1 MASCSRPAGPR
12 PYICN
17 RRPIIN
23 ILPIPVCRVM
33 SLRGWTTMAR
43 TYAYFY
49 MSFQVPACRLH
60 ASCLGPPH
68 YRRFDRPSWVMTHRK
83 VSCSAYCRRCASSSS
98 LSAQLRPHPDGRP
111 QRCTYCMLA
120 YRVACRR
127 ELCACEPRPERNKER
142 RLHPP
147 PPPPVDPPPCTP
159 HPLTVLTAAAATADP
174 LRNAD
179 ARTTRPTSPK
189 DVLAPR
195 LPASSPA
202 LKHPLGAP
210 ACLPCAPSSI
220 ESQSPPRR

>member
-1 MASCSRPAGPR
+1 MTH
-12 PYICN
+12 
-17 RRPIIN
+17 RR
-23 ILPIPVCRVM
+23 
-33 SLRGWTTMAR
+33 
-43 TYAYFY
+43 
-49 MSFQVPACRLH
+49 
-60 ASCLGPPH
+60 ASCLLPML
-68 YRRFDRPSWVMTHRK
+68 RLVF
-83 VSCSAYCRRCASSSS
+83 VSVRSIEASSR
-98 LSAQLRPHPDGRP
+98 RPAS
-111 QRCTYCMLA
+111 QRCTCCMLA

-189 DVLAPR
+189 DVLAHR